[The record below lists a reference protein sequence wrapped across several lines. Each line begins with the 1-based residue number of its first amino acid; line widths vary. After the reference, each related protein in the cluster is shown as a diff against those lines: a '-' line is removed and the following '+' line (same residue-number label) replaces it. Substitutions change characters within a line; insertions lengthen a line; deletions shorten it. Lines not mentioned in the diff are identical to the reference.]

1 MANGTA
7 LRRGRQRGGT
17 LSPTKST
24 SAWWQDLALER
35 GGLRAVKTGA
45 LIPFSLDNLIAVMR
59 GFANYTATQG
69 LRLGARFGPIRPV
82 RIAFTPHQPQP
93 WHLIWSVL
101 HVAGGK
107 IVSDLNT
114 ADAIFY
120 FEDTTTRD
128 ASPLQAFSST
138 PQSLRQINCACLD
151 VSKSKVGRVFEE
163 VFGYPLSLDPTSWH
177 GPAVE
182 KSERNGAHD
191 GRIITCPAERKDGM
205 VYEHV
210 IDNSDNG
217 RFVEDYRSPTIGGK
231 IALVYIKQRSMNY
244 RFANTNDRVLLRRPE
259 QIFSAQERE
268 NLAQFCKAMDLDW
281 GGIDVLR
288 DRQSGR
294 LYVVDVNKTDMGP
307 PTALALIDQVRSVRL
322 LSRAFR
328 EYMQS

>member
-1 MANGTA
+1 LTP
-7 LRRGRQRGGT
+7 
-17 LSPTKST
+17 SKPS

-45 LIPFSLDNLIAVMR
+45 LIPFSLDNLVAVAR

-69 LRLGARFGPIRPV
+69 LRMGARFGPVRPL

-107 IVSDLNT
+107 IVRDLNT
-114 ADAIFY
+114 ADAVFY
-120 FEDTTTRD
+120 FEDTTTRE
-128 ASPLQAFSST
+128 ACPLQAFSST
-138 PQSLRQINCACLD
+138 PPSLRQINCACLD
-151 VSKSKVGRVFEE
+151 VSKSKVARVFKE
-163 VFGYPLSLDPTSWH
+163 VFGYPLGLDPTIWH
-177 GPAVE
+177 GQAVE
-182 KSERNGAHD
+182 KSELNGAHD
-191 GRIITCPAERKDGM
+191 GHVITCPAERKAGM

-231 IALVYIKQRSMNY
+231 IALVYIKQRSVNY

-259 QIFSAQERE
+259 QIFSPEERE
-268 NLAQFCKAMDLDW
+268 KLARFCKAMDLDW

-328 EYMQS
+328 DFMLS